1 MFYDGFE
8 KLPRLC
14 SFLQSKIALMGP
26 TRKLPRL
33 CSFLQSKIA
42 LMGPTRES
50 FTKTSLIIHGLV
62 GDTKKILEYV
72 AGNLPMDYA
81 WFIIS
86 RFGA

>member
-1 MFYDGFE
+1 MSPDSLMFYDGFE
-8 KLPRLC
+8 
-14 SFLQSKIALMGP
+14 
-26 TRKLPRL
+26 KLPRL

-72 AGNLPMDYA
+72 AGNLPMDCA

-86 RFGA
+86 TFGA